1 MLRGD
6 DQAQLCEL
14 HPDEARAL
22 RELFRDDARV
32 HVHQHGGY
40 AAMKA
45 LLPPAQRRGLV
56 LIDPPYEEQAGEFAR
71 IQAALDAA
79 LGRWP
84 NGVYAVWYPIK
95 LGRDLQPFRRWLGR
109 CAATTVLDVELLVR
123 PDSVPQRL
131 NGAGVAILNPPW
143 RLDER
148 LDALM
153 PLLAQHLAAP
163 GRDRPR
169 PHALAQDRGRRNAL
183 KPLAVQSTLAKLWAT
198 RSHPGTAIMKPI
210 VRTTFVALAALAL
223 AGLLSACAPAPC
235 TRSPP
240 ARPRSHAGPG
250 GPHAG
255 AVPGPHGGLGR
266 HRRAGDQ
273 LRRPQRDRGPV
284 LSAGQLAA
292 PGDRPQQQPG
302 TLPRGAAGLRR
313 APELPARRADHR
325 AGHDRRHD
333 AGKVGEAPYVLRA

>member
-1 MLRGD
+1 MNYRHAYHAGNFADVLKHCVLIALLEALQAKPRPLCYMDTHAGAGVYDLEGESARKTAESDQGIGRLAALTGLDPLLDRYLALVAAEGPRRYPGSPRLAARMLRGD

-32 HVHQHGGY
+32 HVHQRDGY

-56 LIDPPYEEQAGEFAR
+56 LIDPPYEEQAGEFTR
-71 IQAALDAA
+71 IQTTLDAA

-163 GRDRPR
+163 GE
-169 PHALAQDRGRRNAL
+169 
-183 KPLAVQSTLAKLWAT
+183 T
-198 RSHPGTAIMKPI
+198 
-210 VRTTFVALAALAL
+210 
-223 AGLLSACAPAPC
+223 
-235 TRSPP
+235 
-240 ARPRSHAGPG
+240 
-250 GPHAG
+250 
-255 AVPGPHGGLGR
+255 GLGR
-266 HRRAGDQ
+266 MRWLKTED
-273 LRRPQRDRGPV
+273 
-284 LSAGQLAA
+284 
-292 PGDRPQQQPG
+292 
-302 TLPRGAAGLRR
+302 GATR
-313 APELPARRADHR
+313 
-325 AGHDRRHD
+325 
-333 AGKVGEAPYVLRA
+333 